1 MELREGPGAFSE
13 LIGLPVVSNSG
24 RSIVR
29 AFEVRAHWDG
39 DGKLELD
46 AVLVGRGALW
56 RRLRGPASAAHGI
69 PWQEIS
75 EVSSER
81 IVVHDR

>member
-1 MELREGPGAFSE
+1 MELRGGPGAFSE
-13 LIGLPVVSNSG
+13 LIGLPVVSDSG
-24 RSIVR
+24 CQIGR

-39 DGKLELD
+39 DGKLVLD

-69 PWQEIS
+69 PWRQVSEI
-75 EVSSER
+75 SSER
-81 IVVHDR
+81 IVVRDR